1 MKLIGLTGGIGA
13 GKSTVSARLR
23 DRGAVVVD
31 ADAITKELQQPGT
44 EVFAAMVAR
53 WGDRI
58 LAADGTLDR
67 QAVAGIVFN
76 DPEELQALNA
86 IVHPAVGVEI
96 FRRIEEQTA
105 TDNVVVLDIPLL
117 VEGGR
122 YKVGGVL
129 VVDTPVEVAV
139 RRLVE
144 LRGMDEADARARIAN
159 QVSREERVA
168 KADMVVDNGGTQS
181 DLDEQMDDVWAWIR
195 SRPDWASPE
204 SLSSGGR
211 PPDVTPGS

>member
-1 MKLIGLTGGIGA
+1 MKLVGLTGGIGS
-13 GKSTVSARLR
+13 GKTTVGALLVA
-23 DRGAVVVD
+23 RGAVLVD
-31 ADAITKELQQPGT
+31 ADALVRELQQPGT

-53 WGDRI
+53 FGDRI

-67 QAVAGIVFN
+67 QVVADIVFN
-76 DPEELQALNA
+76 DPEELKALNA

-96 FRRIEEQTA
+96 FRRIEEQTT

-144 LRGMDEADARARIAN
+144 QRGMDEADARARIAN

-168 KADMVVDNGGTQS
+168 KADLVVDNGGS
-181 DLDEQMDDVWAWIR
+181 EADLDEQIDRVWAWIQ
-195 SRPDWASPE
+195 SMPDWTA
-204 SLSSGGR
+204 
-211 PPDVTPGS
+211 PDVTPAS

>member
-1 MKLIGLTGGIGA
+1 M
-13 GKSTVSARLR
+13 SARLR
-23 DRGAVVVD
+23 DRGAVIID

-44 EVFAAMVAR
+44 DVFAAMVAR
-53 WGDRI
+53 FGDRI

-67 QAVAGIVFN
+67 QAVADIVFN
-76 DPEELQALNA
+76 DPEELKALNA
-86 IVHPAVGVEI
+86 IVHPAVGIEI
-96 FRRIEEQTA
+96 FKRIEDNRE

-139 RRLVE
+139 QRLVE

-159 QVSREERVA
+159 QVSREDRVA
-168 KADMVVDNGGTQS
+168 KADFVVDNGGTEAELEAQV
-181 DLDEQMDDVWAWIR
+181 DALWAWIE
-195 SRPDWASPE
+195 SLPDWAPPNEPE
-204 SLSSGGR
+204 GQQAG
-211 PPDVTPGS
+211 